1 MNRYLALHE
10 LHGFADGHVARN
22 FGDWVSVD
30 LSNGQ
35 CSHRMTRH
43 SVDHVL
49 LGNELHPVCFD

>member
-10 LHGFADGHVARN
+10 LHGFADGHIAGD